1 MEHLTV
7 RGVFHNGTLW
17 ANRSANGP
25 EVEGPVTLVRDNR
38 TASSLSTRNEGEDSE
53 RIEEHIESE
62 FRNECFVQMR
72 RACEEEECP
81 IKRIK
86 YVWPCVCTT

>member
-1 MEHLTV
+1 MVEDLTI

-17 ANRSANGP
+17 ANRPANGP

-53 RIEEHIESE
+53 RIEEHVERSE
-62 FRNECFVQMR
+62 RRNECMCSDDER
-72 RACEEEECP
+72 S
-81 IKRIK
+81 
-86 YVWPCVCTT
+86 